1 MSCLLGSFLLSFTA
15 VNLFYASCTCIMA
28 EGSSELRCGALI
40 DKCSKLLSMLSDS
53 LFPSL
58 VLIRLTALAPLSGQL
73 LLTGMLL
80 SG

>member
-15 VNLFYASCTCIMA
+15 VNLFYASCIMA

-53 LFPSL
+53 LFLSL

-80 SG
+80 PG